1 MSIKQKDLEQKL
13 GDGFKHSVFSAD
25 MGDLAHAT
33 VMGLPAETVGPAEV
47 PDVRAAG
54 EVLPQ
59 HTAPGLEFGKE
70 VGSAGRE
77 GCHQKALCFHLITP
91 PYAKHL
97 RNLCYKCCLRK
108 IG

>member
-1 MSIKQKDLEQKL
+1 MKPAKC
-13 GDGFKHSVFSAD
+13 GFKKTWRWFQAPFVFS

-47 PDVRAAG
+47 PDVR

-70 VGSAGRE
+70 VGSAGGFPGRV
-77 GCHQKALCFHLITP
+77 GCHQKALCFHLTTP
-91 PYAKHL
+91 PF
-97 RNLCYKCCLRK
+97 
-108 IG
+108 

>member
-1 MSIKQKDLEQKL
+1 MKHHKMSIKQKDWRWFQTL
-13 GDGFKHSVFSAD
+13 FVFSAD

-47 PDVRAAG
+47 PDVRTAG

-70 VGSAGRE
+70 VGSAGGFTGRE
-77 GCHQKALCFHLITP
+77 GCYQKALCFHLITP
-91 PYAKHL
+91 PF
-97 RNLCYKCCLRK
+97 
-108 IG
+108 